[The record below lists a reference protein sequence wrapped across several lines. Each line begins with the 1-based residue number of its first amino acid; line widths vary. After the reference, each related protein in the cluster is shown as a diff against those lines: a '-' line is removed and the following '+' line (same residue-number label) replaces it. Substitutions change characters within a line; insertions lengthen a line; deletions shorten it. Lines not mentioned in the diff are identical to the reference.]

1 MLKWKNK
8 LHKKTHC
15 GIPDLIVKADKTGP
29 QFCLDNADNI
39 DQTFIPIG
47 SLVSDPSRMVYE
59 AKNPGSK
66 GHKWYFYDM
75 TSGEWE
81 FTWDAWLK
89 PSDIDFNNYGR
100 RKLKSINAAKIIFLN
115 SAFETP
121 YKDPTS
127 EFETILEKWQCVKK
141 IQEVFEQEDGSD

>member
-100 RKLKSINAAKIIFLN
+100 RKLKSINATKVIFKFSVRDSL
-115 SAFETP
+115 
-121 YKDPTS
+121 
-127 EFETILEKWQCVKK
+127 
-141 IQEVFEQEDGSD
+141 

>member
-15 GIPDLIVKADKTGP
+15 GIPDLIVKADPNAGP
-29 QFCLDNADNI
+29 EFCRENAGNI
-39 DQTFIPIG
+39 HQTFIPKG

-59 AKNPGSK
+59 AENPGSR
-66 GHKWYFYDM
+66 GHTWYFYDM

-81 FTWDAWLK
+81 FTWDTWLK

-100 RKLKSINAAKIIFLN
+100 RKLKSINATKVIFKFSVRDSL
-115 SAFETP
+115 
-121 YKDPTS
+121 
-127 EFETILEKWQCVKK
+127 
-141 IQEVFEQEDGSD
+141 